1 MLLKRILLSCIFL
14 IGLAPICFAQ
24 DQKTADV
31 LTYEGINDDPYAINK
46 LFIHIQPVYSEL
58 FVTNINIGFGIQ
70 VDYQVAKRLGL
81 SANWR
86 HPYARQTDFAREV
99 AYKNQDNVDNNKAFN
114 YLEFGGT
121 IHLSD
126 REEQGKSKIILYS
139 KRYKGNK
146 WANKTAEKLV
156 IPSRVRKV
164 FGFRWGGTMFNS
176 TTDVTKAAEQ
186 QGIALVDEENN
197 PVNDAKLYGNI
208 NSKGIYAGFSLHV
221 IKNVAIKPHRD
232 FGVLVNDLHFN
243 AFLDILYAPSISLE
257 DIILDGNIIS
267 GDQLETQKV
276 GFRAGVQGKFNKKV
290 GLSYGAEFG
299 YRPSLKERSFYAMFK
314 LGFPVFGI
322 PSKDQTRSYRN

>member
-1 MLLKRILLSCIFL
+1 
-14 IGLAPICFAQ
+14 LAPICIAQ
-24 DQKTADV
+24 DKDSVDV
-31 LTYEGINDDPYAINK
+31 LTYEAINDDPYAINK

-58 FVTNINIGFGIQ
+58 FATNVNIGFGIQ
-70 VDYQVAKRLGL
+70 VDYQIAKGLEL

-126 REEQGKSKIILYS
+126 RIYKSKSKIILYS
-139 KRYKGNK
+139 KRYQGHK
-146 WANKTAEKLV
+146 WANKIPGKLI
-156 IPSRVRKV
+156 IPSQVRKV
-164 FGFRWGGTMFNS
+164 VGFRWGGTIFNS
-176 TTDVTKAAEQ
+176 TTDVVKAAAEQ
-186 QGIALVDEENN
+186 GVSLVDEENN
-197 PVNDAKLYGNI
+197 PVGDAKLYGNLDA
-208 NSKGIYAGFSLHV
+208 KGIYAGLSLQI

-243 AFLDILYAPSISLE
+243 AFLDIIYAPSISLE

-267 GDQLETQKV
+267 GDQLETQEV
-276 GFRAGVQGKFNKKV
+276 GFRAGVQGKFNKRV
-290 GLSYGAEFG
+290 GFSYGAEFG
-299 YRPSLKERSFYAMFK
+299 YRPSLKERSFYALFK

-322 PSKDQTRSYRN
+322 PSKDQTRTYRN

>member
-1 MLLKRILLSCIFL
+1 MPLKRILLCCIFL
-14 IGLAPICFAQ
+14 IVLAPICIAQ
-24 DQKTADV
+24 DKDSVDV
-31 LTYEGINDDPYAINK
+31 LTYEAINDDPYAINK

-58 FVTNINIGFGIQ
+58 FATNVNIGFGIQ
-70 VDYQVAKRLGL
+70 VDYQIAKGLEL

-126 REEQGKSKIILYS
+126 RSYKSKSKIILYS
-139 KRYKGNK
+139 KRYQGQK
-146 WANKTAEKLV
+146 WANKIPEKLI

-164 FGFRWGGTMFNS
+164 VGFRWGGTIFNS
-176 TTDVTKAAEQ
+176 TTDVVKAAAEQ
-186 QGIALVDEENN
+186 GVSLVDEENN
-197 PVNDAKLYGNI
+197 PVGDAKLYGNLDA
-208 NSKGIYAGFSLHV
+208 KGIYAGLSLQI

-243 AFLDILYAPSISLE
+243 AFLDIIYAPSISLE

-267 GDQLETQKV
+267 GDQLETQEV
-276 GFRAGVQGKFNKKV
+276 GFRAGVQGKFNKRV
-290 GLSYGAEFG
+290 GFSYGAEFG
-299 YRPSLKERSFYAMFK
+299 YRPSLKERSFYALFK

-322 PSKDQTRSYRN
+322 PSKDQTRTYRN